1 MQVLNNEGHADGKIE
16 KHRAGDLYDLIK
28 RVLRNPKPVGEWNTA
43 EIVCKTES

>member
-16 KHRAGDLYDLIK
+16 KHRAGDLYDFK
-28 RVLRNPKPVGEWNTA
+28 STSNPKPVGEWNTA